1 MKYPNFDDSTLYLH
15 CGYFNAYNNANIVQ
29 RYLIIKTLN
38 MINTIDLSNIL
49 FLDIETVS
57 QYPKYDNLPER
68 LKPLWTK
75 KAKSILRKYDEE
87 LTDEEISQTY
97 QDRAAIFAEF
107 GKIVCISVGFV
118 SRNKETLKPTLR
130 LKSFA
135 DKDESVLLKQFG
147 ELLTQHYN
155 NPNRHGICGHNIKE
169 FDVPYICRRLII
181 NQMPLPGILNI
192 AGKKPWE
199 TQHLIDTLTLWK
211 FGDYK
216 NYTSLN
222 LLTAIFD
229 IPSPKDDIDGSQ
241 VGVTYWN
248 DDDGLDRIA
257 TYCEKDVLAT
267 TQLYMRFTLSPL
279 IDEANVISM
288 T

>member
-1 MKYPNFDDSTLYLH
+1 
-15 CGYFNAYNNANIVQ
+15 
-29 RYLIIKTLN
+29 
-38 MINTIDLSNIL
+38 MIQGTDLSNIL

-57 QYPKYDNLPER
+57 QFPEYEQLSDR
-68 LKPLWTK
+68 LKPLWEK
-75 KAKSILRKYDEE
+75 KAKSTLRKYDEALTEEE
-87 LTDEEISQTY
+87 LAESYTN
-97 QDRAAIFAEF
+97 RAAIFAEF
-107 GKIVCISVGFV
+107 GKIVCISVGFI
-118 SRNKETLKPTLR
+118 SRDKETLKATLR

-135 DKDESVLLKQFG
+135 NKDEKILLQEFA
-147 ELLTQHYN
+147 ELLNQHYN
-155 NPNRHGICGHNIKE
+155 NPNKHGICGHNIKE
-169 FDVPYICRRLII
+169 FDIPYICRRLII
-181 NQMPLPGILNI
+181 NQLPLPAILNI

-199 TQHLIDTLTLWK
+199 TKHLIDTLTLWK

-241 VGVTYWN
+241 VGVTFWN
-248 DDDGLDRIA
+248 EEDGLERIT

-267 TQLYMRFTLSPL
+267 AQLYMRFSLSPL
-279 IDEANVISM
+279 IDDENVISM

>member
-1 MKYPNFDDSTLYLH
+1 
-15 CGYFNAYNNANIVQ
+15 
-29 RYLIIKTLN
+29 
-38 MINTIDLSNIL
+38 MIQGTDLSNIL

-57 QYPKYDNLPER
+57 QYPKYEQLSDR
-68 LKPLWTK
+68 LKPLWEK
-75 KAKSILRKYDEE
+75 KAKSILRKYDEDLSE
-87 LTDEEISQTY
+87 DEIAQTY
-97 QDRAAIFAEF
+97 TDRAAIFAEF
-107 GKIVCISVGFV
+107 GKIVCISVGFI
-118 SRNKETLKPTLR
+118 SRDKDSLKPTLR

-135 DKDESVLLKQFG
+135 NKDEKVLLQEFA

-155 NPNRHGICGHNIKE
+155 NSNKHGICGHNIKE
-169 FDVPYICRRLII
+169 FDIPYICRRLII
-181 NQMPLPGILNI
+181 NQLPLPSILNI

-199 TQHLIDTLTLWK
+199 TKHLIDTLTLWK

-241 VGVTYWN
+241 VGVTFWN
-248 DDDGLDRIA
+248 EDDGLERITA
-257 TYCEKDVLAT
+257 YCEKDVLAT
-267 TQLYMRFTLSPL
+267 AQLYMRFSLAPL
-279 IDEANVISM
+279 IDDENVISM

>member
-1 MKYPNFDDSTLYLH
+1 
-15 CGYFNAYNNANIVQ
+15 
-29 RYLIIKTLN
+29 
-38 MINTIDLSNIL
+38 MIQGTDLSNIL

-57 QYPKYDNLPER
+57 QYPKYDQLSDR
-68 LKPLWTK
+68 LKPLWEK

-87 LTDEEISQTY
+87 LTEEEIAQTY
-97 QDRAAIFAEF
+97 TDRAAIFAEF
-107 GKIVCISVGFV
+107 GKIVCISVGFI
-118 SRNKETLKPTLR
+118 SRDKDSLKATLR

-135 DKDESVLLKQFG
+135 NKDEKTLLLEFA
-147 ELLTQHYN
+147 ELLNQHYN
-155 NPNRHGICGHNIKE
+155 NPNKHGICGHNIKE
-169 FDVPYICRRLII
+169 FDIPYICRRLII
-181 NQMPLPGILNI
+181 NQLPLPAIVNI

-199 TQHLIDTLTLWK
+199 TKHLIDTLTLWK

-241 VGVTYWN
+241 VGVTFWN
-248 DDDGLDRIA
+248 EDDGLERITA
-257 TYCEKDVLAT
+257 YCEKDVLAT
-267 TQLYMRFTLSPL
+267 AQLYMRFSLSPL
-279 IDEANVISM
+279 IDDENVISM

>member
-1 MKYPNFDDSTLYLH
+1 
-15 CGYFNAYNNANIVQ
+15 
-29 RYLIIKTLN
+29 
-38 MINTIDLSNIL
+38 MIQATDLSNIL

-57 QYPKYDNLPER
+57 QYPVYDQVPDR
-68 LKPLWTK
+68 LKPFWQK

-87 LTDEEISQTY
+87 LKEEEIAQTY
-97 QDRAAIFAEF
+97 TNRAAIFAEF
-107 GKIVCISVGFV
+107 GQIVCISVGFI
-118 SRNKETLKPTLR
+118 SRDKKTLQASLR

-135 DKDESVLLKQFG
+135 YKDEKKLLQEFS
-147 ELLTQHYN
+147 ELLNQHYN
-155 NPNRHGICGHNIKE
+155 NPNKHGICGHNIKE
-169 FDVPYICRRLII
+169 FDIPYICRRLII
-181 NQMPLPGILNI
+181 NQLPLPNILNI

-199 TQHLIDTLTLWK
+199 TKHLIDTLTLWK

-241 VGVTYWN
+241 VGITYWN
-248 DDDGLDRIA
+248 EEDGLERIT

-267 TQLYMRFTLSPL
+267 AQLYMRFSLAPL
-279 IDEANVISM
+279 IEEEQVISM